1 MANKISFT
9 IMMKKIAKFVGITYI
24 IENLRT
30 ELASSTKLIFWVNGQ
45 HPKNKTSSNAQAF

>member
-30 ELASSTKLIFWVNGQ
+30 ELASSTKLIFWVNEQ
-45 HPKNKTSSNAQAF
+45 HSKN

>member
-30 ELASSTKLIFWVNGQ
+30 ELASSTKFKEVLPQ
-45 HPKNKTSSNAQAF
+45 KHP

>member
-45 HPKNKTSSNAQAF
+45 HPKN